1 MTDNLTRTKNKVCV
15 VDSRHNVKR
24 TALINIIE
32 MQFGEH
38 GKYIHTKADKSRN
51 AKQEQE
57 ILLQRVNKTLKE
69 KKTIAILSKKQ
80 LS

>member
-51 AKQEQE
+51 AK
-57 ILLQRVNKTLKE
+57 
-69 KKTIAILSKKQ
+69 
-80 LS
+80 